1 MQTYTYIFKQLPVD
15 QIERDAN
22 QPRIDFG
29 TEGDENR
36 LLVSIKKHGI
46 QQDLVVTEL
55 EDDRYRIIDGH
66 RRYICAQKLGFV
78 KVPCRIYPKMSV
90 GELETRR
97 YEIQNNRR
105 QWKPAERA
113 DALERIKT
121 AMTFRTHQEV
131 AEHLGMSKTAV
142 ANSLQLRKEKM
153 SHIGLME
160 KYDLSESFRV
170 EFVRLKPKMRKIKN
184 IEVDNII
191 INIFDRVQHKTI
203 RNAKDLRML
212 GSIFSRAT
220 ANEEELYS
228 FLQNPDMTVAE
239 LEQHT
244 LQSGFSL
251 NIEKIIREIGAKR
264 QKGIAFSTKEK
275 AFLEQ
280 LRSLLN
286 KTL

>member
-1 MQTYTYIFKQLPVD
+1 MPTSTYIFKQLPVD

-55 EDDRYRIIDGH
+55 EDNRYRIIDGH
-66 RRYICAQKLGFV
+66 RRYICAQKLEFA

-131 AEHLGMSKTAV
+131 AEHLGMSRTAV

-203 RNAKDLRML
+203 RNAKDLRKL
-212 GSIFSRAT
+212 GRIFERAT
-220 ANEEELYS
+220 ANEEELHN
-228 FLQNPDMTVAE
+228 FLLNPDMTVAE

-251 NIEKIIREIGAKR
+251 NIERIIREIGAKR
-264 QKGIAFSTKEK
+264 QKGIAFSSKEK